1 MKKILCLLV
10 VMSSISLTA
19 QTKSE
24 LLKHFESYYTQMKNQ
39 GDVQGVINAMTHL
52 NVLQPSQ
59 QRLDTLAYIYVSE
72 GRNLEALNTV
82 GIDNNPTDSDIS
94 TEVKALALK
103 ALNQPQRALVFYEK
117 LFQKVPNA
125 YLAYEIADLKTQ
137 LQDLAGA
144 KASVDYG
151 LANVKDDM
159 KKAYYETQQ
168 PYEVSMKG
176 ALTYLKALILFNIN
190 KTDNLDQAVS
200 LLDQAIVM
208 DPNFNLAKISKD
220 ALLAIKTPKKE

>member
-10 VMSSISLTA
+10 VLTSMSLTA

-24 LLKHFESYYTQMKNQ
+24 LLKHFEGYYKQMKNQ

-72 GRNLEALNTV
+72 GRNLEALNTI
-82 GIDNNPTDSDIS
+82 GIDNNPTDSEIS

-103 ALNQPQRALVFYEK
+103 ALNQPQRALVFYEV
-117 LFQKVPNA
+117 LFQKSPNA

-137 LQDLAGA
+137 VNDLAGA
-144 KASVDYG
+144 KASIDYG
-151 LANVKDDM
+151 LANVTDDM
-159 KKAYYETQQ
+159 KKAFYETQQ
-168 PYEVSMKG
+168 PYEVLS
-176 ALTYLKALILFNIN
+176 LIHI
-190 KTDNLDQAVS
+190 
-200 LLDQAIVM
+200 
-208 DPNFNLAKISKD
+208 
-220 ALLAIKTPKKE
+220 

>member
-1 MKKILCLLV
+1 MKKILCLV
-10 VMSSISLTA
+10 VLMTSMSMMA
-19 QTKSE
+19 QTKTE
-24 LLKHFESYYTQMKNQ
+24 LLKHFEGYYQQMKNQ

-59 QRLDTLAYIYVSE
+59 QRSDTLAYIYVSE

-103 ALNQPQRALVFYEK
+103 ALNQPKRALVFYEV
-117 LFQKVPNA
+117 LFQKAPNA

-137 LQDLAGA
+137 TQDLAGA

-159 KKAYYETQQ
+159 KKAFYETQQ
-168 PYEVSMKG
+168 PYEVSMKS

-190 KTDNLDQAVS
+190 KTDNLDQAIS
-200 LLDQAIVM
+200 LLDQAIAI
-208 DPNFNLAKISKD
+208 DSNFNLAKISKD
-220 ALLAIKTPKKE
+220 ALVAIKTPKKE